1 MKKKGKV
8 RIYYPQI
15 PVDPKY
21 FAGRNSILNE
31 VDDVVE
37 STLQGKPDHMALCGI
52 RGIGK
57 TSLTFKI
64 RDRVPEECFMAYYA
78 SPNEM
83 DAKEFVEDLIQKMDL
98 QYHKNLGRYNKFLS
112 KVKAL
117 PEKIESFSVLQVG
130 MSLHNGEKTSQVA
143 FMECM
148 SKFINRGFKG
158 IVIIIDEADLLSDQV
173 LAMIRNSVQE
183 LQSPTYKCSV
193 SVIISGSQNLLNRL
207 TGKHSPISRLFSTH
221 THELGPLTKDESF
234 EALSLPAKDSKI
246 KWNDDAKKQV
256 FELSIG
262 FPYIL
267 QLFGQYS
274 VSYCDGK
281 TVKISDVKKAYLDV
295 IREVGI
301 WYESGW
307 KDDPSEGEIPVLLA
321 IGDLSSRAKY
331 TEISKKMGGQNVGT
345 ILKRLV
351 EKKGC
356 LAKDEKTG
364 EYYLLHPLVADYLR
378 VNYRKS
384 K

>member
-1 MKKKGKV
+1 MAKF
-8 RIYYPQI
+8 RIYFPQI

-21 FAGRNSILNE
+21 FAGRDTILNE
-31 VDDVVE
+31 IDDIVE
-37 STLQGKPDHMALCGI
+37 STTQGKPEHMALCGI

-57 TSLTFKI
+57 TSLTYKI
-64 RDRVPEECFMAYYA
+64 RDKVPTECFMAYYA
-78 SPNEM
+78 PSNEM

-98 QYHKNLGRYNKFLS
+98 QYHQNLGNYKKFLS
-112 KVKAL
+112 KTKGLAGT
-117 PEKIESFSVLQVG
+117 IESFSVLQVG
-130 MSLHNGEKTSQVA
+130 LSLQKGEKTPQVA

-148 SKFINRGFKG
+148 SNFIKRGFKG

-173 LAMIRNSVQE
+173 LAVIRNSVQE

-193 SVIISGSQNLLNRL
+193 SIVVSGSENLLNRL

-221 THELGPLTKDESF
+221 THELGPLTKDEAF
-234 EALSLPAKDSKI
+234 EALSLPAKVSKI
-246 KWNDDAKKQV
+246 NWSDDAKNQV
-256 FELSIG
+256 YEWSKG

-267 QLFGQYS
+267 QIFGKYS
-274 VSYCDGK
+274 ISYCDGK
-281 TVKISDVKKAYLDV
+281 TVKITNVKKAYLDV

-307 KDDPSEGEIPVLLA
+307 KDDPSEGEIEVLLA

-364 EYYLLHPLVADYLR
+364 EYYLPHPLVADYLR

-384 K
+384 T